1 MHFDCSI
8 FNIVLDKDIHFK
20 YIFTFKKFC
29 HDASFGYKLHRMDTK
44 RSSGTVCHM
53 QLEKR
58 LSQKKDTIL
67 KKWFDQVIKTY
78 PEETSKFFGRRRD
91 KFSNPV
97 GSTVFHGLEAILQEL
112 VQGMNHETLK
122 SFLDPIVRIRAVQN
136 FSPSEAVSFVFDLKP
151 VVRECFAKDMP
162 EGEDVNALLE
172 FESKIDT
179 LSLIAFDIYAACR
192 EKISELK
199 TSEMRR
205 TTFQALERANL
216 ITENPID

>member
-1 MHFDCSI
+1 
-8 FNIVLDKDIHFK
+8 
-20 YIFTFKKFC
+20 
-29 HDASFGYKLHRMDTK
+29 
-44 RSSGTVCHM
+44 M
-53 QLEKR
+53 QLENR

-78 PEETSKFFGRRRD
+78 PEETSKFFGRRSD
-91 KFSNPV
+91 PFSNPV
-97 GSTVFHGLEAILQEL
+97 GSTVFHGLEAILKEL
-112 VQGMNHETLK
+112 VHGMDHETLK

-136 FSPSEAVSFVFDLKP
+136 FSPSEAVSFVFDLKS

-162 EGEDVNALLE
+162 EGPDVDALLE

-205 TTFQALERANL
+205 TTFRALERANL